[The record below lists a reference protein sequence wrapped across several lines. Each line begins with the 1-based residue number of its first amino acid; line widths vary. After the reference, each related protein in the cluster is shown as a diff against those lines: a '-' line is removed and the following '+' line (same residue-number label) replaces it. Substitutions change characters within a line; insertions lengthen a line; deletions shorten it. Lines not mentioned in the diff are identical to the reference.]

1 METETK
7 NPVVLLLTTAEGA
20 TVGVRFAN
28 REMAEAFE
36 RRHQVDGYGVVP
48 ILSQGEAILRG
59 ALR

>member
-1 METETK
+1 METTTA
-7 NPVVLLLTTAEGA
+7 PVVLLLTTAEGA

-36 RRHQVDGYGVVP
+36 RRHQVDGMGVVP
-48 ILSQGEAILRG
+48 ILTQGQAALQG